1 MRLRS
6 RGLVQLSQTVD
17 PIRAGKVLCPPS
29 YPVNISYCP
38 MPPLH
43 PAGTD
48 ITNYSPSVGSL
59 QGSSSRAK
67 DSLVFPS
74 TTTANAVT
82 ARFKGGSRAWHGLK
96 KKGTS
101 WWGACPELVR
111 ARMPSQDKV
120 RCCPPLIAHPI
131 CLAPL
136 SQPAERADV

>member
-1 MRLRS
+1 M
-6 RGLVQLSQTVD
+6 QLSQTVD
-17 PIRAGKVLCPPS
+17 PRRAGKVPVPASCPLS
-29 YPVNISYCP
+29 ICYCP
-38 MPPLH
+38 MAPLH

-59 QGSSSRAK
+59 QGSTYKAK

-74 TTTANAVT
+74 TATASAVT

-120 RCCPPLIAHPI
+120 RCCPSLIAHPI